1 MHEVSNE
8 VRGVETDKEPA
19 QFSVV
24 SDQVVVQ
31 VENSETSFVLASTDQ
46 IVEHINEI
54 EIEEL
59 QSQKGVELKALSMPA
74 NLPIHSK
81 VTIAIGSNSQSTSP
95 PLAGIIS
102 APAEPTIMEEIPSP
116 IMVSKTN
123 LEVGDNSL
131 AFTPTHDSLSHNH
144 TEQPNVQDDEDG
156 VMSDAMA
163 NLNTS
168 RGGRPIKPFQK
179 YQDMDWNTIREKG
192 KRGRRGRG
200 YHTP

>member
-19 QFSVV
+19 QFSAV

-31 VENSETSFVLASTDQ
+31 VENSETSLVLSSTDQ
-46 IVEHINEI
+46 IVEHINDL

-59 QSQKGVELKALSMPA
+59 QSQKSVELKALSMPA

-102 APAEPTIMEEIPSP
+102 APAEPTIMEEISSP

-131 AFTPTHDSLSHNH
+131 AFAPTHDSLSHYH

-156 VMSDAMA
+156 LISDAMA

-168 RGGRPIKPFQK
+168 RGERPIKPLQK
-179 YQDMDWNTIREKG
+179 YQDVD
-192 KRGRRGRG
+192 
-200 YHTP
+200 

>member
-1 MHEVSNE
+1 MHEVLSNEARGVEVDTEQVHVETVSMHEVSNE

-19 QFSVV
+19 QFS
-24 SDQVVVQ
+24 
-31 VENSETSFVLASTDQ
+31 
-46 IVEHINEI
+46 EHINEI

-95 PLAGIIS
+95 PLASIIY
-102 APAEPTIMEEIPSP
+102 APAEPTIMEEISSP

-156 VMSDAMA
+156 LMSDAMA

-168 RGGRPIKPFQK
+168 RGGRPIKPLQK
-179 YQDMDWNTIREKG
+179 YQDMD
-192 KRGRRGRG
+192 
-200 YHTP
+200 